1 MDRRHAL
8 KNVALFLG
16 GTLSAPTLLAMN
28 RWESA
33 DFNLLKDS
41 DFSLTDTQRKIV
53 AEVAEL
59 ILPKTNTPGAKDAG
73 VPAFIEMMLKDCYH
87 APEQTNFV
95 TGLKD
100 LEQSKFLSL
109 NATERT
115 EALKILEVNTKKMKD
130 ASKGTPFWKLMKE
143 LTLLGYYTSEVG
155 IKASFD
161 YQPIP
166 GKLEVFKMTP
176 DQKTIIY

>member
-33 DFNLLKDS
+33 DFNLLKGS
-41 DFSLTDTQRKIV
+41 DFSLTDVQRKIV

-59 ILPKTNTPGAKDAG
+59 ILPKTSTPGAKDAG
-73 VPAFIEMMLKDCYH
+73 CPAFIEMMLKDCYKKT
-87 APEQTNFV
+87 EQDNFLA
-95 TGLKD
+95 GLVG

-109 NATERT
+109 DAANRT
-115 EALKILEVNTKKMKD
+115 EALKVLEVNTKTMKD

-143 LTLLGYYTSEVG
+143 LTLLGYFTSEVG

-166 GKLEVFKMTP
+166 GKLEVFKMKP
-176 DQKTIIY
+176 DQKIIVY